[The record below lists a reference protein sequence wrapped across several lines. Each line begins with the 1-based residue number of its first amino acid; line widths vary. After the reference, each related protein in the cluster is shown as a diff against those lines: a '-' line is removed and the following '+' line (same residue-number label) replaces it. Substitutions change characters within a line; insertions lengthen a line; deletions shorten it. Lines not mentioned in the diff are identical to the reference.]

1 MLKILAI
8 AILVTTTVKTN
19 IKVYHRVEVLKSNN
33 VSDDIIVDFTYT
45 SFPAAAVILFNNTT
59 LVQDELVQQWTWDF
73 GDGTQSNEKSPQH
86 IYEEKKSYNVKLT
99 LLLKKGE
106 SKTIIK
112 SITYK

>member
-1 MLKILAI
+1 MIKLLVVAM
-8 AILVTTTVKTN
+8 LVTTTVKTN

-33 VSDDIIVDFTYT
+33 LSDDIIVNFTYT

-73 GDGTQSNEKSPQH
+73 GDGTQSSEKSPRH
-86 IYEEKKSYNVKLT
+86 FYEEKKSYNVKLT
-99 LLLKKGE
+99 LLLKNTE